1 MAGRTAADIYA
12 NAKYAVPL
20 ELGWTSNGGNT
31 VPPRPFMEPALMNVK
46 PQFVKALTKVLK
58 GK

>member
-1 MAGRTAADIYA
+1 MESRTSAEVTAI
-12 NAKYAVPL
+12 AKYALPL
-20 ELGWTSNGGNT
+20 ELGWTSKGGNT
-31 VPPRPFMEPALMNVK
+31 VPPRPFMEPALISVR